1 MGQREERNQGTPP
14 NYVRPGLDWTL
25 KGRMLAPR
33 LYQESLGTS
42 AQDSDL
48 PLCAENR
55 YERCE
60 PRLAAARSRLLA
72 VGRAAQ
78 NASQE
83 MTRLPRD
90 RAQCFY
96 SVLRHNTCT
105 AKPARL
111 PGPTTG
117 STASVAPSSALVC
130 LFVITFD
137 SAIAIQRLPPPSA
150 PW

>member
-14 NYVRPGLDWTL
+14 NYVRPGPDWTL

-60 PRLAAARSRLLA
+60 PRLAAARSRSLA

-90 RAQCFY
+90 HAQCFY
-96 SVLRHNTCT
+96 SGLRHNT
-105 AKPARL
+105 AR
-111 PGPTTG
+111 
-117 STASVAPSSALVC
+117 PSLHAFPDPPLDQ
-130 LFVITFD
+130 L
-137 SAIAIQRLPPPSA
+137 RL
-150 PW
+150 